1 MRIGCWE
8 GQQTKTIGFPWCNAS
23 LHHLPQFSIG
33 WNGSEAR
40 KVLWLLHKSSWIFES
55 CCSYWLPE
63 WKERRSYYSTAVKF
77 AEISILSFRIS
88 ALFPSFSSR
97 YPCNG
102 CCRVV
107 VDVVV
112 SLRIDNKARMST
124 KQTSPTSGKNKILY
138 QCGARLEA
146 MDYTLSW
153 WVVLP

>member
-1 MRIGCWE
+1 MD
-8 GQQTKTIGFPWCNAS
+8 
-23 LHHLPQFSIG
+23 
-33 WNGSEAR
+33 
-40 KVLWLLHKSSWIFES
+40 IFES
-55 CCSYWLPE
+55 CCSYWLE
-63 WKERRSYYSTAVKF
+63 WKERRSYYSTLVKF

-88 ALFPSFSSR
+88 ALFLSFSSR

-102 CCRVV
+102 SCRVV
-107 VDVVV
+107 VDVVI

-153 WVVLP
+153 WVVLPKHTTYLFCVSPVCRAVILVELSARNSNLSFPWRLHASMISVTED